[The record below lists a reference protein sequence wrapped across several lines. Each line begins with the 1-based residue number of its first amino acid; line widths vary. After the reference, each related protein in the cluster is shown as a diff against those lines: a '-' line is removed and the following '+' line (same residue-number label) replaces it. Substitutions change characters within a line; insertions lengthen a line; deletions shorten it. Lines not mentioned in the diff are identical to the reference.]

1 MNKNNKVNP
10 IDALYDENNE
20 DNIFLYNENDEPIE
34 FAQIAV
40 IPIEERVF
48 VILKPIEAV
57 EGIADDEALVF
68 EIIDDEEIHIVQDEK
83 IATKVFDIYYE
94 MLNKEGK

>member
-1 MNKNNKVNP
+1 MNKNKVNP

-40 IPIEERVF
+40 IPIEENVY
-48 VILKPIEAV
+48 VILKPIEPV

-68 EIIDDEEIHIVQDEK
+68 EIIDDEEIHIVKDEK

-94 MLNKEGK
+94 MLNKEGN

>member
-1 MNKNNKVNP
+1 MNKNKVSP

-40 IPIEERVF
+40 IPIEENVY
-48 VILKPIEAV
+48 VILKPIEPV
-57 EGIADDEALVF
+57 EGIADDEALIF

-94 MLNKEGK
+94 MLNKEGN

>member
-1 MNKNNKVNP
+1 MNKNKVNP

-40 IPIEERVF
+40 IPIEENVY
-48 VILKPIEAV
+48 VILKPIEPV

-94 MLNKEGK
+94 MLNKEGN

>member
-1 MNKNNKVNP
+1 MNKNKVSP

-40 IPIEERVF
+40 IPIEENVY
-48 VILKPIEAV
+48 VILKPIEPV

-94 MLNKEGK
+94 MLNKEGN

>member
-1 MNKNNKVNP
+1 MNKNKVNP

-40 IPIEERVF
+40 IPIEENVYA
-48 VILKPIEAV
+48 ILKPIEQV
-57 EGIADDEALVF
+57 EGTADDEELVF

-94 MLNKEGK
+94 MLNKEGN